1 MSRMSSQSV
10 SSYHPASSYLSS
22 WRCKGF
28 GASGSASA
36 AFLALSLGRTGSVDG
51 HSIDRSIL
59 CFWRF
64 IYIVSFCNLV
74 PSVHNGW
81 GDLRFFAS
89 YHRELHSQPA
99 WSFRKKLL
107 MCNHICH
114 MSYVICHMSYAY
126 HCIVNSPTSNI
137 SNHLREDPH
146 HHHQIY
152 NPSVCP
158 QNLTSCL
165 HKLAASETPAC
176 KW

>member
-10 SSYHPASSYLSS
+10 SSYHPPSSYLSS

-114 MSYVICHMSYAY
+114 MSYVICLSL
-126 HCIVNSPTSNI
+126 HCQFTNLKYLKSPKGGSPPPPPNLQSISLPTKLNKLPSQARGLWDSGMQMVNAI
-137 SNHLREDPH
+137 H
-146 HHHQIY
+146 
-152 NPSVCP
+152 
-158 QNLTSCL
+158 
-165 HKLAASETPAC
+165 
-176 KW
+176 